1 MRFSLGKAMRY
12 SESSPSL
19 VSLYPPI
26 SSVSGGGIRKMV
38 IQIPSIDVIFM
49 GYWMAGQVSTMMSS
63 VM

>member
-1 MRFSLGKAMRY
+1 MRY